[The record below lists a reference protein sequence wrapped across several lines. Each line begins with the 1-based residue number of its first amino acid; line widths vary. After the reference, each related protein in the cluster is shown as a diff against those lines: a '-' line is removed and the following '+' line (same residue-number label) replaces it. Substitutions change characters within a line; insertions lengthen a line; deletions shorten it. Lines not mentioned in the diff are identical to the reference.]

1 MSMLTHL
8 FRLKPILL
16 VLILAI
22 LLSPSQYSTRAIDD
36 FQKTCQFESLDQ
48 AEKNLPQDEYRKILQ
63 SCLDYYERYYQIQE
77 GVYQTQLDKT
87 QGQRQSLESELS
99 YLESKINTLK
109 VQTQRSQLVVR
120 DLNVEIGDK
129 VDSINITQER
139 IEGYRQELADIIQ
152 LTHQYDQQPIT
163 LEILAGGQNLS
174 DIFRNFAVL
183 DSLSGRLQELLKGA
197 EDLKIY
203 LKDQQDQKEIEKN
216 NLEQEIVLQSLQEEG
231 LHSTQESKDSLLEKT
246 KGQEDLYQAQLKKVQ
261 TEARSKVGEIQSR
274 LFRLIDVPQGGIQFG
289 QAVKVAES
297 VSQLAGIRPAF
308 LLAILAQES
317 SAVIGANVG
326 GCYLVNTKTG
336 AGVYIKTGGFAPKTM
351 KPTRDVPLFLDLT
364 KKLGKDYKTT
374 PVSCC
379 MFRNGQPWGWGG
391 AMGPAQFI
399 PSTWALYQDKI
410 PSLLGKGT
418 SANPWAIQDSFLA
431 AALYLKDLGANG
443 TYRGELN
450 AALSYFGC
458 HTAWCVANYGKP
470 VLNRASQ
477 YEKDIETIHQAE

>member
-109 VQTQRSQLVVR
+109 AQTQRSQLVVR

-246 KGQEDLYQAQLKKVQ
+246 KGQEDLYQEELIRVQ
-261 TEARSKVGEIQSR
+261 KEAEKKVGELKSR
-274 LFRLIDVPQGGIQFG
+274 IFNLLDASREITEYEAIEIAEWVADKTGIQ
-289 QAVKVAES
+289 
-297 VSQLAGIRPAF
+297 PAF
-308 LLAILAQES
+308 LLAIIEQES
-317 SAVIGANVG
+317 ALGRNVG
-326 GCYLVNTKTG
+326 ECYLTNLKTG
-336 AGVYIKTGGFAPKTM
+336 EGVDVWGNERSGIMKAVPRSWENNANTNDFFAITEQ
-351 KPTRDVPLFLDLT
+351 LGLDWE
-364 KKLGKDYKTT
+364 KT
-374 PVSCC
+374 PVSCPLSY
-379 MFRNGQPWGWGG
+379 GYGG

-399 PSTWALYQDKI
+399 PSTWMLYKRKI
-410 PSLLGKGT
+410 EQNLGGILA
-418 SANPWAIQDSFLA
+418 SPWVPEHAFLA
-431 AALYLKDLGANG
+431 AALKLVDDGADG
-443 TYRGELN
+443 TGRGQYN
-450 AALSYFGC
+450 AAAKY
-458 HTAWCVANYGKP
+458 YGQAGFYCKQ
-470 VLNRASQ
+470 VLDRISGWE
-477 YEKDIETIHQAE
+477 EKIRLVKLTKK